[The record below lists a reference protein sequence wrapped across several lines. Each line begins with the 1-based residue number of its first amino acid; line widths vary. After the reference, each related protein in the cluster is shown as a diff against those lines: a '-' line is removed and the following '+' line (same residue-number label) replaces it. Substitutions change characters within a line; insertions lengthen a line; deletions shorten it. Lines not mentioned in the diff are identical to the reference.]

1 MHVPALALV
10 VGTLTS
16 AALGVTNPFTEDFGS
31 GPSGWTTFNNA
42 STLTAIA
49 AGGPDGGAYASGAF
63 NFVGQ
68 AANATPVVVRGEGGF
83 SGGAFVGNWISA
95 GVVSMS
101 VWVRHDAP
109 VPLTYFSRMAQTPF
123 PGAIAV
129 SFAPVAPNTWT
140 QLHFGINAAN
150 PQFINFET
158 SDFATVFSNIGR
170 VQFGVMVPQ
179 SLAGVDQAFTFDY
192 DKVSIVPAP
201 AGLGVLGLAGL
212 LVGRRRR

>member
-1 MHVPALALV
+1 MKISAVALV
-10 VGTLTS
+10 VASCGS
-16 AALGVTNPFTEDFGS
+16 AALGVVNPFTEDFGS
-31 GPSGWTTFNNA
+31 GAAGWTNFNNSA
-42 STLTAIA
+42 PLTAVA
-49 AGGPDGGAYASGAF
+49 SGGPDGGAYTAGSF

-83 SGGAFVGNWISA
+83 SGGAFVGDWISA

-140 QLHFGINAAN
+140 QLQFGINAAN
-150 PQFINFET
+150 PQFINFEM
-158 SDFATVFSNIGR
+158 SDFATIFSNIGR
-170 VQFGVMVPQ
+170 VQFGVMVPS
-179 SLAGVDQAFTFDY
+179 SLAGVDQAFTFEY

-212 LVGRRRR
+212 LGVRRRR